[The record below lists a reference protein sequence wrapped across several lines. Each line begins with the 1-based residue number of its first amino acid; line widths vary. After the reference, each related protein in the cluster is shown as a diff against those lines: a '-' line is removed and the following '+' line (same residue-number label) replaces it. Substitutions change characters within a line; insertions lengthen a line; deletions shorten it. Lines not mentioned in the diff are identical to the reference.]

1 MLHKTPLLILAAMLT
16 FGASACK
23 KAPPPAKP
31 GELTAEQRAA
41 LRKKAA
47 DAYEKI
53 VTKYPDS
60 EYAPKAQERLNA
72 LRAQQ
77 PK

>member
-1 MLHKTPLLILAAMLT
+1 MLNKTSLLILTAVLMTGAA
-16 FGASACK
+16 ACK
-23 KAPPPAKP
+23 KAPPPPKP
-31 GELTAEQRAA
+31 GELTTEQRAA
-41 LRKKAA
+41 LRKKAI
-47 DAYEKI
+47 DTYEKI